1 MDALTAELNNM
12 VESCVIRLITEQT
25 DRCAAMVPVIKKT
38 GAMRICA
45 DLKQLNTAVRREHH
59 MLPSLKDIAPKLA
72 ESKVLL
78 TLDADRKRQPVVD
91 YLHYTIWTLCILQT
105 AIWNFLR
112 PRDIQTQGVDTS
124 SRSGRSRKIMDNI
137 LVYGRNREEHDA
149 RPELTYFGHLIGS
162 DSIKPDP
169 QRTVL
174 DMFQYLAKFVYDI
187 SSVMKPMS
195 DLLKSDVLW
204 SWDKAQ

>member
-1 MDALTAELNNM
+1 
-12 VESCVIRLITEQT
+12 
-25 DRCAAMVPVIKKT
+25 
-38 GAMRICA
+38 
-45 DLKQLNTAVRREHH
+45 
-59 MLPSLKDIAPKLA
+59 
-72 ESKVLL
+72 
-78 TLDADRKRQPVVD
+78 
-91 YLHYTIWTLCILQT
+91 
-105 AIWNFLR
+105 
-112 PRDIQTQGVDTS
+112 
-124 SRSGRSRKIMDNI
+124 MDNI

-149 RPELTYFGHLIGS
+149 RLNVVLKITNDSGLKLNPRKCVFRKTELTYFGHLIGS

-187 SSVMKPMS
+187 SSVMKPMT